1 MVNALGIT
9 EKTIHVWE
17 TSDNPPKMTVIQV
30 QKLLEIIGCT
40 LDELA
45 SIIVSVTCG
54 HFQGSSLEPRV

>member
-1 MVNALGIT
+1 VVNALGIT

-17 TSDNPPKMTVIQV
+17 TSDNPPKMTVTQV

-45 SIIVSVTCG
+45 IATMK
-54 HFQGSSLEPRV
+54 